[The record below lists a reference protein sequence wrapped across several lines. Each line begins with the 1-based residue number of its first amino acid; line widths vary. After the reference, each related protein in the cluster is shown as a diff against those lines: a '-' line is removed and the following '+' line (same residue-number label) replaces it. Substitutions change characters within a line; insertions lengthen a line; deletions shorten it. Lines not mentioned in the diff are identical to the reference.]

1 MKNNIFKKA
10 SGFILAAVILL
21 LMACGIPV
29 RADAEEAAAET
40 SGTLG
45 NVTWEI
51 TYDETNKKTTLHI
64 SGEGGIPTLDELGI
78 ESYPWSKYN
87 TLYITIDEGITSIPL
102 NFCGASYVFIAA
114 PMSMERI
121 SSGAFYGSIKQGTMT
136 IYSDDCVFE
145 ENSFNVFFNGYFKNF
160 TIAAY
165 NSSTA
170 MEFAVEQGFGCTSL
184 GDAVYGDYKHDGVT
198 YILHEEYAAVSHYT
212 GNAESIKILSEI
224 EGLPV
229 TKINDNVFSGCN
241 SLTSMTIPDSV
252 TTIGSGIFRGCTYL
266 KSVILSESI
275 DEIDSNMFS
284 DCTSL
289 TNIVIPESVKIIG
302 ENAFKNCSSLESA
315 VISENVFLIKSGA
328 FQNCSSLKYVNLP
341 DGITDIAACTFSGC
355 TALNEIDIPESVEY
369 IYKYAFSGSGL
380 VSVELPENLIM
391 VYEYA
396 FSDCFNLTELILP
409 ENMKELN
416 YKVILNVPDGVL
428 ELPDDLDIVIYG
440 GAFNHSSDDDD
451 DIVLPDYIT
460 SMYCD
465 SFEGYT
471 SITIGSKLRNFNVPE
486 LDANSVFDISLKEI
500 HISEDNPY
508 LCCEN
513 GVIYNKDK
521 TEIIYVIPGY
531 KFENGIMTIPATVK
545 KLPCAIVNYSIA
557 NFEVEEGN
565 TEFSTVDGVL
575 FDAENKKLIAYPHG
589 KNDTIY
595 LIPPETETIGK
606 GSFYKAASQLKVI
619 NIPVTVK
626 TIEQGAFWW
635 SSFEYI
641 IFRHSS
647 TDVIDIAEDFEGYYE
662 LTGYF
667 RDTDTQYFAYE
678 GSLIETLF
686 PDHFKTMNTD
696 ISGSCGENLK
706 WELNGIDLTIS
717 GTGKMT
723 EFNKNEYPWSSA
735 FYVNVKFNGN
745 DIKISDQAFTE
756 VDYIYT
762 IDFSGVTEIG
772 DYAFYCCKNLNKIS
786 GHEEVVM
793 VGDSA
798 FNGTCWISDTIDNVY
813 IKILGSVLVRYL
825 GTSEIAEIPE
835 NVTSVTANAFQN
847 NKCKTLFIPDNNIF
861 FHSRAFSG
869 TSVEHVRYKGME
881 EDITL
886 DELREAASLCEEKTF
901 IDSAGNN
908 VTGLAVG
915 KENGLA
921 SLVNALSS
929 SPFLES
935 MYDEYCYDIIK
946 RCSEG
951 MSDKQLITVLY
962 NYTNNNVKYSFV
974 YAEDSNGEYKN
985 GDVSYESSTGLSHRP
1000 TGIVVFDRG
1009 VCSSYAELVNKYTSL
1024 IREQGLSSTLES
1036 VERYG
1041 LNHEWNVIGLDTG
1054 TENEKW
1060 YYLDLSNRTYLIGYE
1075 NDILSLNPEMFAY
1088 DPELT
1093 ENDDGTYTVTLT
1105 SGKEINIQSSDA
1117 ELVTVKGDV
1126 NGDGKVMID
1135 DATAVLAIYAE
1146 TAAGID
1152 VTGNT
1157 AAADIDGNG
1166 SVDITDATAIL
1177 TYYAQYSAGMNPDWN
1192 EMLYED
1198 ALDVPVID
1206 YAANYIDNFS
1216 LTWTADSDA
1225 DGYEVYRINETDGST
1240 VLVGAASGAD
1250 NTSWIDYSIPAEGE
1264 VYYYVRSYM
1273 TRDGVTYFSDN
1284 SEAVYAFSPDAYL
1297 NSAYLEPH
1305 DKFVCYDQ
1313 STDPDSTEIMYSFTL
1328 KDADKATLD
1337 AFAAEHFTDEMT
1349 RYEKL
1354 LYTAEWIHDNVSYA
1368 YAGEKW
1374 NTIASKSLV
1383 DAVFNYKLGQCL
1395 QYNGA
1400 LIGMMAYMGY
1410 DVNLVFQKN
1419 GSWQHF
1425 TGRVHI
1431 NGKTYGVEAGNW
1443 QDGMWTSILEPLE

>member
-241 SLTSMTIPDSV
+241 SLTSVTIPDSV
-252 TTIGSGIFRGCTYL
+252 TTIGSGIFEGCTSL
-266 KSVILSESI
+266 KSIILSESI
-275 DEIDSNMFS
+275 DKIGSNMFCN
-284 DCTSL
+284 CTSL
-289 TNIVIPESVKIIG
+289 TNIVIPESVKIVG
-302 ENAFKNCSSLESA
+302 ENAFKNCSSLERS
-315 VISENVFLIKSGA
+315 VISENVFWIKSGA
-328 FQNCSSLKYVNLP
+328 FQDCSSLKYVNLP
-341 DGITDIAACTFSGC
+341 DGITDISAYTFFGC
-355 TALNEIDIPESVEY
+355 TSLTEIDIPDSVEK
-369 IYKYAFSGSGL
+369 IYEYAFSGSGL

-391 VYEYA
+391 VYEFA
-396 FSDCFNLTELILP
+396 FNECDDLEEIIITEGLD
-409 ENMKELN
+409 ELD
-416 YKVILNVPDGVL
+416 YKIIKNVPA
-428 ELPDDLDIVIYG
+428 EKIKCSHEIDIIAYEHTFL
-440 GAFNHSSDDDD
+440 ASSG
-451 DIVLPDYIT
+451 
-460 SMYCD
+460 D
-465 SFEGYT
+465 SREAVVPEC
-471 SITIGSKLRNFNVPE
+471 ITIMYADTYVNYNSLTIGKKLKRFIVPE
-486 LDANSVFDISLKEI
+486 FESSLSYLSEVI
-500 HISEDNPY
+500 ISEENPY
-508 LCCEN
+508 MCCED

-521 TEIIYVIPGY
+521 TEIIYVLPY
-531 KFENGIMTIPATVK
+531 YRFENGIMTIPASVK
-545 KLPCAIVNYSIA
+545 TISCNLTNIY
-557 NFEVEEGN
+557 VESFVVEDGN
-565 TEFSTVDGVL
+565 TEYSAENGVL
-575 FDAENKKLIAYPHG
+575 YDFSKKKLIAYPNG
-589 KNDTIY
+589 RSNSIY
-595 LIPPETETIGK
+595 NILSGTETISK
-606 GSFYKAASQLKVI
+606 
-619 NIPVTVK
+619 
-626 TIEQGAFWW
+626 GAFFKADSHLNILNVP
-635 SSFEYI
+635 SSVNKIESKALYCAGIDYVIFE
-641 IFRHSS
+641 HEA
-647 TDVIDIAEDFEGYYE
+647 DDMIDIASDFEK
-662 LTGYF
+662 
-667 RDTDTQYFAYE
+667 DD
-678 GSLIETLF
+678 
-686 PDHFKTMNTD
+686 D
-696 ISGSCGENLK
+696 SGSNNNVTGALFYAHEESVIESQFPKKFNSLDFSASGVYDENFT
-706 WELNGIDLTIS
+706 WEIAGLDLIIS
-717 GTGKMT
+717 GTG
-723 EFNKNEYPWSSA
+723 EISASEDNGYPWDT
-735 FYVNVKFNGN
+735 YMYINLKFNGN

-756 VDYIYT
+756 IDYIYT

-869 TSVEHVRYKGME
+869 TSIEHVRYKGME

-901 IDSAGNN
+901 IDSAGNS

-946 RCSEG
+946 ICSEG

-962 NYTNNNVKYSFV
+962 NYTNNNVKYGFV

-1041 LNHEWNVIGLDTG
+1041 LDHVWNVIGLDTG

-1075 NDILSLNPEMFAY
+1075 NGILTSNPEMFAY

-1105 SGKEINIQSSDA
+1105 SGKEINIQSADA

-1126 NGDGKVMID
+1126 NGDGRVMID

-1166 SVDITDATAIL
+1166 SIDITDATAIL